1 MLVREVMTTPV
12 VTVTPE
18 TSIKSAVEL
27 LAQHAI
33 TSMPVLDDAGELV
46 GVVSE
51 ADVLLEAFLPDQRA
65 HEIPVQVSAGPP
77 RSRVAQVMSR
87 HVLTIREDADLAEA
101 TELMVSTVAKSL
113 PVVSGSRVVG
123 MVSRRDLVHVLAERD
138 GDIEAAVDEL
148 IRSAGYDWTT
158 EVVDGVVSVSGPA
171 ERSDIAV
178 AEVLV
183 ASVPGVV
190 GVYFPAQTRRSGER
204 LD

>member
-18 TSIKSAVEL
+18 TTIKSAVEL

-33 TSMPVLDDAGELV
+33 TAMPVLDDRGELV

-77 RSRVAQVMSR
+77 MARVAQVMSR

-101 TELMVSTVAKSL
+101 TDLMVSTVAKSL
-113 PVVSGSRVVG
+113 PVVSGNRVVG
-123 MVSRRDLVHVLAERD
+123 MVSRRDLVNVLAERD

-148 IRSAGYDWTT
+148 IRSAGYDWSA
-158 EVVDGVVSVSGPA
+158 EVVDGVVSLTGPEA
-171 ERSDIAV
+171 RGDIAI

-183 ASVPGVV
+183 ASIPGVV
-190 GVYFPAQTRRSGER
+190 GVYFPSQRRRSEER

>member
-18 TSIKSAVEL
+18 TTIKSAVEL
-27 LAQHAI
+27 LSQHAI
-33 TSMPVLDDAGELV
+33 TSMPVLDDRGELI

-77 RSRVAQVMSR
+77 MARVGQVMSR
-87 HVLTIREDADLAEA
+87 HVLTIRDDADLAEA
-101 TELMVSTVAKSL
+101 TDLMVSTVAKSL
-113 PVVSGSRVVG
+113 PVVSGNRVVG
-123 MVSRRDLVHVLAERD
+123 MVSRRDLIDVLAERD

-148 IRSAGYDWTT
+148 IRSAGYDWTA
-158 EVVDGVVSVSGPA
+158 EVADGVVSLSGPEA
-171 ERSDIAV
+171 RSDVAI

-183 ASVPGVV
+183 ASIPGVV
-190 GVYFPAQTRRSGER
+190 GVYFPSQPRRSEER